1 MTRIGFTF
9 DLRSDYLEAGYTEE
23 ETAEFD
29 NEETIEAIASSLRR
43 LGFDVERIGHA
54 RRLTERLVAGDRWD
68 LVFNI
73 AEGVRGRSREAQV
86 PAILEAYDIPYV
98 FSDPLTSAATL
109 DKAVA
114 KRLVRD
120 AGVPTA
126 GFAVLETD
134 GDADAAHVLFPA
146 FVKPLAEG
154 TGKGCGEIS
163 RVETRA
169 HLKAAAC
176 ALRAR
181 FRQPVLVETYLPG
194 REFTIGILGNGGDA
208 RVLGILEICFLQED
222 QGGVYSLEAKEH
234 WQANICYTLAED
246 EEAVRAG
253 AFALHAYSVLGC
265 RDAARLDFRS
275 DANGVPSFLEA
286 NPLPGLRPNYSDLA
300 ILADLAG
307 LSYDQF
313 MSEIVEAAIARI
325 GLRAK
330 ARRIVAGSRS

>member
-1 MTRIGFTF
+1 MRIGFTF
-9 DLRSDYLEAGYTEE
+9 DLRFDYLMAGYTEE

-29 NEETIEAIASSLRR
+29 SEETIEAIASSLRR
-43 LGFDVERIGHA
+43 LGFDVDRIGHA

-114 KRLVRD
+114 KRLIRD
-120 AGVPTA
+120 AGIPTA

-134 GDADAAHVLFPA
+134 SDAETADVSFPA
-146 FVKPLAEG
+146 FVKPVAEG
-154 TGKGCGEIS
+154 TGKGCGDAS
-163 RVETRA
+163 RMESRA
-169 HLKAAAC
+169 ALKAVAHAM
-176 ALRAR
+176 RAR

-208 RVLGILEICFLQED
+208 RVLGIVEICFLQENR
-222 QGGVYSLEAKEH
+222 GGVYSLEAKEH
-234 WQANICYTLAED
+234 WQANVRYTLAED
-246 EEAVRAG
+246 EEAMRAG
-253 AFALHAYSVLGC
+253 AFALQAYRVLGC

-275 DANGVPSFLEA
+275 DANGVPHFLEA

-300 ILADLAG
+300 ILADLVG

-313 MSEIVEAAIARI
+313 MAEIVEAAIARL
-325 GLRAK
+325 GLRAES
-330 ARRIVAGSRS
+330 RRIAAGVRS